1 MISYAS
7 RQGRQQSRKRDGIVR
22 SGADVIPN
30 PSPDPS
36 NEDACRMAAAQLQR
50 DHEHWLVLWGCYTRS
65 YIAFPLFHAP
75 RGTILTASAP
85 GDMVTKMRREERS
98 AGVRVPV
105 PASVPAQDWGAT
117 GQQPAPGWQGGQDT
131 QDWQGAQ
138 SPQDWQGAPD
148 RQDWQSAPGPQDWQG
163 TQDRQDWQGR
173 QDWQNTQSRQNPQ
186 GYQGSSDPRT
196 AQDQPSSQERS
207 SAQDWRDIQG
217 WQGSPGWPGP
227 HDQDWQG

>member
-1 MISYAS
+1 M
-7 RQGRQQSRKRDGIVR
+7 
-22 SGADVIPN
+22 IPN

-85 GDMVTKMRREERS
+85 GEMVTKMRREERS

-105 PASVPAQDWGAT
+105 PASAPAQDWGAT
-117 GQQPAPGWQGGQDT
+117 GQQPAPGWQGGQDPQDWQGPQGP

-138 SPQDWQGAPD
+138 GSQDWQGPQDWQGA
-148 RQDWQSAPGPQDWQG
+148 QGPQDWQG
-163 TQDRQDWQGR
+163 PQSSQDWQGA
-173 QDWQNTQSRQNPQ
+173 QGRQNPQ
-186 GYQGSSDPRT
+186 GHQGSSDPRT
-196 AQDQPSSQERS
+196 AQDQPS
-207 SAQDWRDIQG
+207 AQDWQGAQG
-217 WQGSPGWPGP
+217 WQGGPGWPGP